1 MGRVSQS
8 VEYTAAGALIRYT
21 DAAGDDVTL
30 LLLFINNPP
39 LDQPHHKDEHDDGF
53 NQVSPLPLH
62 IPPPPPKS
70 KGRKKTGGG
79 APVNIFQILSNF
91 E

>member
-21 DAAGDDVTL
+21 DTAGDDVS
-30 LLLFINNPP
+30 FIINPP
-39 LDQPHHKDEHDDGF
+39 YHHDHLEHDEHDDDDA
-53 NQVSPLPLH
+53 QVSPLPLH

-70 KGRKKTGGG
+70 KGRKKTGG
-79 APVNIFQILSNF
+79 APVNFFDILSNDQQNT
-91 E
+91 